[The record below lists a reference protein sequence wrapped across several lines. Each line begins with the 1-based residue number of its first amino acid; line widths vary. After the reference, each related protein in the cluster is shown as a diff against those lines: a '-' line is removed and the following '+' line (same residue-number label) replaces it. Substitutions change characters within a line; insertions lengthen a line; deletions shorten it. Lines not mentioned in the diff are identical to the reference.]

1 MFGEAH
7 IEALIQSIYE
17 AATGAIGWA
26 SFLVSLGGALDAT
39 LPVLYLADTENRG
52 GSMALCVGLDESDV
66 RAYGEYYAARNIW
79 IQGAQAKGLLNPGL
93 VRSSRLMCSRREF
106 LQSEWYA
113 DFCRPLGFVHGIGA
127 TVLEDDGVTSNIGVF
142 ADRNRVPYGEGDEN
156 LIGALIPHLQRG
168 LRMHLHLAASQSR
181 NRALEA
187 VLHGLSAPV
196 LLVTA
201 EGRVL
206 FMNSA
211 AERLIR
217 ASDGLLVEGG
227 ELRALL
233 PNDTKSLC
241 TLIAGAAQTSAR
253 EGRKS
258 GGTLRVSRPYAREP
272 LDLLI
277 SPLPSRCDGWILKQP
292 PVAAVF
298 VTDRS
303 GVPVAEDSLLIRL
316 HGLTAMEAKVAVAVS
331 RGLSGK
337 EICRE
342 LEISYNTLKTHLKH
356 IYAKTRTK
364 HQSDLVRL
372 LAGSLQIVRTGESER
387 S

>member
-1 MFGEAH
+1 MAGEALL
-7 IEALIQSIYE
+7 EALIQSVYE

-26 SFLVSLGGALDAT
+26 SFLLSLSGALDAAI
-39 LPVLYLADTENRG
+39 PVLYLADTANRG
-52 GSMALCVGLDESDV
+52 GSMALCVGFDESAV
-66 RAYGEYYAARNIW
+66 RAYAEYYAERNIW
-79 IQGAQAKGLLNPGL
+79 IQGAQARGLLKPG
-93 VRSSRLMCSRREF
+93 VIRSSRLMCSRRE
-106 LQSEWYA
+106 LLRSEWYA
-113 DFCRPLGFVHGIGA
+113 DFCRPLGFMHGIGA
-127 TVLEDDGVTSNIGVF
+127 TLLEEDGVTSNIGVF
-142 ADRNRVPYGEGDEN
+142 ADHKRVPYGEAAER
-156 LIGALIPHLQRG
+156 LMAALLPHLQRG
-168 LRMHLHLAASQSR
+168 LKIHLNLAASHSR

-211 AERLIR
+211 AEWLIG
-217 ASDGLLVEGG
+217 ASDGLLVEAG

-233 PNDTKSLC
+233 PDDTKALRM
-241 TLIAGAAQTSAR
+241 LIAGAAQTSAR
-253 EGRKS
+253 ESRKS

-277 SPLPSRCDGWILKQP
+277 SPLPSRRDEWILKQP

-303 GVPVAEDSLLIRL
+303 RVPLAADSLLIRL
-316 HGLTAMEAKVAVAVS
+316 HGLTAMQAKVAIGVS
-331 RGLSGK
+331 KGLSGK

-356 IYAKTRTK
+356 IYAKTSTK
-364 HQSDLVRL
+364 HQSDLVRF
-372 LAGSLQIVRTGESER
+372 LAVSLRIVGTGREQS
-387 S
+387 

>member
-7 IEALIQSIYE
+7 LEALIQSVYE
-17 AATGAIGWA
+17 AAAGAVGWA
-26 SFLVSLGGALDAT
+26 SFLVALGGALDSAN
-39 LPVLYLADTENRG
+39 PILYLADTADRG

-66 RAYGEYYAARNIW
+66 RAYEEYYAARNIW
-79 IQGAQAKGLLNPGL
+79 IQGAKARGLLNPGV

-106 LQSEWYA
+106 LGSEWYA
-113 DFCRPLGFVHGIGA
+113 DFCRPLGIVHGIGA
-127 TVLEDDGVTSNIGVF
+127 TILEEDGVTSNIGVF
-142 ADRNRVPYGEGDEN
+142 ADRNRVPYGEAEEN
-156 LIGALIPHLQRG
+156 LMRALLPHLQRG
-168 LRMHLHLAASQSR
+168 LRMHLHLARSQSR
-181 NRALEA
+181 GRALEA

-196 LLVTA
+196 ILVTA

-211 AERLIR
+211 AERMIR
-217 ASDGLLVEGG
+217 ASDGLLVESG
-227 ELRALL
+227 ELHALL
-233 PNDTKSLC
+233 PNDTKSLR
-241 TLIAGAAQTSAR
+241 TLIAGAAQTSAK
-253 EGRKS
+253 EGRNS

-272 LDLLI
+272 LDVLI
-277 SPLPSRCDGWILKQP
+277 SPLPSAQDEWIVRHV

-303 GVPVAEDSLLIRL
+303 RAPLAEDSLLIRL
-316 HGLTAMEAKVAVAVS
+316 HGLTPMEAKVAVGVS

-337 EICRE
+337 EVCRE

-356 IYAKTRTK
+356 IYTKTATR

-372 LAGSLQIVRTGESER
+372 LVGSLQIGTGRER
-387 S
+387 EKA